1 MKSNIITKLVLK
13 NIIKPDVTPQV
24 KDLLAGIITDGN
36 LEYIA
41 TVMDNPNYEFLNK
54 NDYFK
59 TLWDEDKFTADLD
72 QLYDLGLFKDGYIYG
87 QVLVS
92 DDWGSKFNPY
102 HYRMKC
108 KVFLYDDQLK
118 LRTLDVVINTC
129 ELIKIDKSEI
139 KYFNNASDITS
150 TS

>member
-13 NIIKPDVTPQV
+13 NIIKPDVTSKV
-24 KDLLAGIITDGN
+24 KDLLAGIISDNN

-41 TVMDNPNYEFLNK
+41 TVIDNPDYEFLNK

-59 TLWDEDKFTADLD
+59 TLWDADKFMADLD
-72 QLYDLGLFKDGYIYG
+72 QLYDLGLFKDGYIFG
-87 QVLVS
+87 QIIDS
-92 DDWGSKFNPY
+92 DDWGSKFDPY

-118 LRTLDVVINTC
+118 LSTLDVTINTY
-129 ELIKIDKSEI
+129 ELIKIDKLEI
-139 KYFNNASDITS
+139 KYFNNASNITS
-150 TS
+150 TT